1 MGLEPSS
8 DSRNGLGFLRVYMRN
23 IQGTYIILIYIYIY
37 IKINYININIG
48 MYDYTIMDM
57 DLRINHYL

>member
-23 IQGTYIILIYIYIY
+23 IQGTYIILIYIYI
-37 IKINYININIG
+37 KINYININIG